1 MFRSLFSGKTPGR
14 SCLMMQIHN
23 LYFNPKGFIF
33 YFWLKLQKVSFF
45 GPKELFSWNFRFR
58 RLLQAGR
65 VNYPLLNKMPGNG
78 LKNGSIEKGVA
89 TTCYNPRFITFL
101 WLRTQPPIFGL
112 PGSCLQR
119 QFPGSLS
126 FGFSK
131 GTPKS
136 VYIAPFP
143 LLTDYP
149 GLYASR

>member
-1 MFRSLFSGKTPGR
+1 MHRITSNIALVTAYRPRLSLRIAGG
-14 SCLMMQIHN
+14 
-23 LYFNPKGFIF
+23 IF
-33 YFWLKLQKVSFF
+33 YISKYVCNNINRPTLSQHGAACATRKRS
-45 GPKELFSWNFRFR
+45 
-58 RLLQAGR
+58 
-65 VNYPLLNKMPGNG
+65 
-78 LKNGSIEKGVA
+78 KNGSIEKGVA

-126 FGFSK
+126 SLFSK